1 METFQMP
8 SPETLFF
15 IVLIAVAIG
24 AFAILVVRGGRTT
37 RLVVGVALLWVI
49 SWLVIAS
56 FWYERQG
63 NLDALLISLLALIP
77 AVAVG
82 ALISFA
88 LKRVSPT

>member
-1 METFQMP
+1 MP

-15 IVLIAVAIG
+15 IVLIAVAIV
-24 AFAILVVRGGRTT
+24 ALAVLVVRGGRTT
-37 RLVVGVALLWVI
+37 RLVIEFALLWVS

-88 LKRVSPT
+88 RKRVSPT

>member
-1 METFQMP
+1 VTETFQLP

-15 IVLIAVAIG
+15 VVLIAVAIVALG
-24 AFAILVVRGGRTT
+24 ILVVRGGRTT
-37 RLVVGVALLWVI
+37 RLVIGVALLWVI

-63 NLDALLISLLALIP
+63 NLDAPLISLLALIP

-88 LKRVSPT
+88 RRR